1 MEPARLPV
9 ALSCAGSVDASAIGW
24 RPGARGIRR
33 SARRDRSIRQRRRSS
48 IQARPVPVD
57 RFVGD
62 MTGSPN
68 LGYNLRRAD
77 MPASKSSKSQ
87 KALRPSHAWPI
98 QVVSRQPSS
107 EFRHEF
113 KAGSSSHSGW
123 PSRIRQRRA
132 RSRFSK
138 HASPAF
144 GCRCFGLQ
152 PLPSFG
158 CLSTLLPISRHCRRR
173 SYRCHQ
179 SSSEDESSSMPFES
193 YGRSYGYCGRTC
205 SWLYG
210 FRINQLGERL
220 RISDRAKTLP

>member
-77 MPASKSSKSQ
+77 MPASKSSKSSKSQ
-87 KALRPSHAWPI
+87 KALRPSARGPFRWCRGSQALNSVMNSKLVRQATPAGRVESDNVGPEADSRNTHRRPLVAG
-98 QVVSRQPSS
+98 VSACSRCPRSGACRHCCP
-107 EFRHEF
+107 FRGT
-113 KAGSSSHSGW
+113 AGAG
-123 PSRIRQRRA
+123 RIDA
-132 RSRFSK
+132 
-138 HASPAF
+138 
-144 GCRCFGLQ
+144 
-152 PLPSFG
+152 
-158 CLSTLLPISRHCRRR
+158 ISRHRRTSHHRCRLNRMGVR
-173 SYRCHQ
+173 MGIAAGPALGCLV
-179 SSSEDESSSMPFES
+179 SELTS
-193 YGRSYGYCGRTC
+193 
-205 SWLYG
+205 
-210 FRINQLGERL
+210 
-220 RISDRAKTLP
+220 